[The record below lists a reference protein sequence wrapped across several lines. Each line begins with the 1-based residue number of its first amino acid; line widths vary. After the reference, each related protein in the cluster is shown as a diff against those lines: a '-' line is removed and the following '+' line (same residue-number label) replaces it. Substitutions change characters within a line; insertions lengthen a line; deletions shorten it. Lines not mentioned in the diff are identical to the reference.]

1 MSAHEYG
8 HGLPK
13 FSVNLLVHNVSISL
27 PFYRDV
33 LGATVRYSR
42 RLQRDYRLRIPAIP

>member
-1 MSAHEYG
+1 MSAHEYS

-13 FSVNLLVHNVSISL
+13 FSVNFLVRRVSNSL
-27 PFYRDV
+27 IYRDV

-42 RLQRDYRLRIPAIP
+42 RLQLDYRLRIPAIP